1 MPSFLRRGNRSAK
14 GGGAK
19 SAGSSAGEVVALG
32 PSKARAR
39 PTGRPY
45 SPSSPA
51 AARPSRPSDARP
63 AVIRSEVRSA
73 PTFESRGSE
82 AAAREAAADHH
93 GGGGATLAS
102 ASFDV
107 DDDATAGGRYC
118 LPPLPS
124 EIHQPALTRQ
134 ARTAGG
140 ATATVHAPV
149 RVLARPPLSSRLA
162 GPIRSRGRPLGPT
175 GRLFLRMPLHPGQL
189 ARDVTIEL
197 GDFAI
202 SIVLTEI
209 DVGVVEAARR
219 KVARDVVS
227 FFLQAA
233 HSH

>member
-32 PSKARAR
+32 PPKARAR

-45 SPSSPA
+45 SPTE
-51 AARPSRPSDARP
+51 ARQVRSGVGS
-63 AVIRSEVRSA
+63 AVRSEVRSEVRTA

-82 AAAREAAADHH
+82 AAAREAAADQ

-102 ASFDV
+102 ASF

-124 EIHQPALTRQ
+124 EIHQPALRQ
-134 ARTAGG
+134 QRQTAGN